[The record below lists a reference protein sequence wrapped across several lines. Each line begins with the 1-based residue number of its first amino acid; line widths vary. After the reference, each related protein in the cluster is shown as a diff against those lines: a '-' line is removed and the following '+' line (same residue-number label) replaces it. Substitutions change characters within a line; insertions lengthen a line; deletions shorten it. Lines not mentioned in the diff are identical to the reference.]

1 MVSLCP
7 DPKAFTQGC
16 TCQAEGFQKD
26 ASEIRKLG
34 AEIVGVS
41 TDPVSKLDEFAKAY
55 GLTFPLLSD
64 ENGKTAEAYGSAL
77 KLPFVGTFAN
87 RKTFI
92 IDPKSQLRFA
102 FDSVDAKKSSS
113 DVIAK
118 LKELQA

>member
-1 MVSLCP
+1 MP

-41 TDPVSKLDEFAKAY
+41 TDPVQKLDEFAKAY
-55 GLTFPLLSD
+55 SLSFPLLSD
-64 ENGKTAEAYGSAL
+64 EKGTTAEAYGSAL
-77 KLPFVGTFAN
+77 KIPFVGTFAN

-92 IDPKSQLRFA
+92 IDPKGQLRFA
-102 FDSVDAKKSSS
+102 FDSVDAKKSST

-118 LKELQA
+118 LKELRA